1 MSRRGD
7 SRYLGRTQI
16 LVLRLL
22 ATNDYTSKSCRGL
35 AYDWP
40 SLSENAARGAV
51 QRLYD
56 RGLVEPTGWKERSR
70 TYELTERGRVVEREL
85 AEWEDGD
92 AEEKADVDAEVE
104 RRRRKVV
111 LQIKS
116 SRLGG
121 VERITLDELGDP
133 APKQYG
139 QIYSGSLG
147 TNLVYADGP
156 HERAEGYLKENWKL
170 SGVINLDTGD
180 LVEGAGNDEEVAT
193 C

>member
-1 MSRRGD
+1 MSWRSD

-22 ATNDYTSKSCRGL
+22 ATGDYARKSCRAL
-35 AYDWP
+35 ANDWP
-40 SLSENAARGAV
+40 NLSESAARGAV
-51 QRLYD
+51 NRLYE
-56 RGLVEPTGWKERSR
+56 RKLVEPVGWNDRCR
-70 TYELTERGRVVEREL
+70 IYELTQRGRAVEREL

-92 AEEKADVDAEVE
+92 AEGKADIDAEVE

-147 TNLVYADGP
+147 TNLVYADDP
-156 HERAEGYLKENWKL
+156 NERAVGYLEDRWKL

-180 LVEGAGNDEEVAT
+180 LVEGAENDEEVST